1 MKHIKLFESFV
12 YGRINEAVT
21 PEALGETGIELF
33 VFTKDGDGHDSGSK
47 KDSPYIIID
56 MEGGVTFG
64 SYRKFGGSDY
74 HTETAEAVN
83 NSDEK
88 PRIYKKISPANGDPK
103 TQYVYQSKSM
113 SLLNAVDSMN
123 AITNCLYGTIDT
135 NKGSKVMSAINL
147 INEKYKDKNA
157 IITKLITQMKTLK
170 TYKDEAAAAKAI
182 GQRPDGLS
190 SILPGVKKALTPA
203 A

>member
-12 YGRINEAVT
+12 YGRINEAVA

-56 MEGGVTFG
+56 RDGGMTFG

-74 HTETAEAVN
+74 HTETAQAVN

-88 PRIYKKISPANGDPK
+88 PRIYKKISPVNGDPK
-103 TQYVYQSKSM
+103 NSICLPIKIYVTSECGRFNERNHK
-113 SLLNAVDSMN
+113 LLIWNYR
-123 AITNCLYGTIDT
+123 C
-135 NKGSKVMSAINL
+135 
-147 INEKYKDKNA
+147 
-157 IITKLITQMKTLK
+157 
-170 TYKDEAAAAKAI
+170 
-182 GQRPDGLS
+182 
-190 SILPGVKKALTPA
+190 
-203 A
+203 